1 MRELTKLV
9 EVGFHFICRRL
20 LTDSPDKDLLGFV
33 GLAFGLGGRVLWV
46 DLLAIEAMRGHG
58 EHSVHCVRVG
68 EGDET
73 KTAASLQR
81 NVMLHFRL

>member
-1 MRELTKLV
+1 MV

-20 LTDSPDKDLLGFV
+20 LAHSSDKDLLSFV
-33 GLAFGLGGRVLWV
+33 RLAFRLGSGVLGV
-46 DLLAIEAMRGHG
+46 DLLAIETMRGHG
-58 EHSVHCVRVG
+58 EDSVNGVWVG

-81 NVMLHFRL
+81 NCTLDFG